1 MVYSNESAHRK
12 MDMLSLKN
20 SSPPWKKGVSTLVRS
35 SRSANT
41 IPRVF
46 PCNEVEHNLHNK
58 YVSDVYMLEIMT
70 EEGPEGNPLRIFCFK
85 EPEDVSKTMA
95 SRITLEDLEGAYT
108 RNEYKGRDSQFLLKL
123 LEYRHPFALNFWY
136 QLQVDDHSNRRHSPI
151 LLERTW
157 ETKFWPDRN
166 FTWYLVVTE
175 MNTTL
180 ADGYFRCG

>member
-1 MVYSNESAHRK
+1 MKELTKLA
-12 MDMLSLKN
+12 LC
-20 SSPPWKKGVSTLVRS
+20 
-35 SRSANT
+35 
-41 IPRVF
+41 PRLW
-46 PCNEVEHNLHNK
+46 CC
-58 YVSDVYMLEIMT
+58 MT

-180 ADGYFRCG
+180 ADGYFRCGENLVPTFQFRRHILFHVPGVTYFHLEP